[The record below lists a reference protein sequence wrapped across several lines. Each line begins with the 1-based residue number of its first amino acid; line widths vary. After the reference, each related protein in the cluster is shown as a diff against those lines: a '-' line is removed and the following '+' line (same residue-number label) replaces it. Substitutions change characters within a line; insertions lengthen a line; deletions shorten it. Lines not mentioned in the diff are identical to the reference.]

1 MNKVSDTT
9 NAYQYTAAL
18 PNVAFSASTHIRGT
32 TPLSV
37 SGSPMYDRAAKSLEG
52 LNISQY
58 STLYED
64 AQYTPQISPFPAAV
78 KWQHPQHP
86 MTPWNQE

>member
-1 MNKVSDTT
+1 
-9 NAYQYTAAL
+9 
-18 PNVAFSASTHIRGT
+18 
-32 TPLSV
+32 
-37 SGSPMYDRAAKSLEG
+37 MYDRAAKSLEG